1 MSNFFT
7 DGFMPHGYCLRWDG
21 PLLFAFIVGNL
32 GIALAYFL
40 IPLCLRFFIG
50 ERKDLPYGY
59 MFKLFA
65 AFILSC
71 GLTHIAKVVTLYQPV
86 YWVEAGLDLWTAL
99 VSLVTAACL
108 FPLIPR
114 ALSLRSPKELEE
126 ANSSLQREVQEKEK
140 AKNEAI
146 KANQLKS
153 QFVASVSHE
162 IRTPM
167 SGVIGLAE
175 MLTRDPSLSQQG
187 KADAQRLLASSK
199 RLLAILND
207 LLDFS
212 KLEAGKAQIE
222 VIEFSITELLEEV
235 LGLTR
240 PAAVAKGIVLDG
252 QLDEAV
258 PAYICGDQD
267 KIRQVLLNLISNAI
281 KFTHEGGILLTVS
294 SRFPNLEFSV
304 TDTGIGIDELAQKAL
319 FQPFVQA
326 DGSTKR
332 KYGGSGLGLSIAKQ
346 FVELMGGQIGVHSEA
361 GQGSTFWFVI
371 PIEHRKAGH
380 D

>member
-1 MSNFFT
+1 M
-7 DGFMPHGYCLRWDG
+7 
-21 PLLFAFIVGNL
+21 FAFIVGNL